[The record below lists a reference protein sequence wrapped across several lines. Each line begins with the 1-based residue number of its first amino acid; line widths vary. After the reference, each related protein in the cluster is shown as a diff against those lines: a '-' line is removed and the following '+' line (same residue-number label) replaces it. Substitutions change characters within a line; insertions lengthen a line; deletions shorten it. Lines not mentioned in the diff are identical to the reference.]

1 MTISRERFIV
11 QKDRRNVI
19 QNLMSYKIVLDSFY
33 HRNNPKRVIVGC
45 RKVVHVKIRLTY
57 ILKEKQERS

>member
-33 HRNNPKRVIVGC
+33 HRNNPKRVIV
-45 RKVVHVKIRLTY
+45 KSSLRLTY
-57 ILKEKQERS
+57 IPGVELVYET